1 METAL
6 RTQPVILGTAG
17 HIDHGKTRLVAMLTG
32 IATDRLPEEKSRGIS
47 IDLGFAHWKAELRNP
62 DRPQDDIDFQFG
74 VVDVP
79 GHERFV
85 KNMVAGAT
93 GVNLAI
99 LVVAADDGVMPQ
111 TREHLEIMD
120 LLGIPQGVIAITK
133 TDLVEPDYVELVEV
147 EIEETVAG
155 TFLEGMPIVPVSSET
170 GEGIDELKAAITQ
183 KAAEID
189 WGIDVP
195 YFRMPID
202 RVFSITGHGTVVT
215 GSVISGEVNPGET
228 LELLPQKTEVRVRS
242 VQIHGSGVE
251 HGVERQRT
259 AVNIAGIKTEEI
271 TRGQELATKGYLQ
284 PTRRLVVEIRALS
297 SSPLKLKDRLELSLH
312 LGTAELTARLIF
324 KGKQLLPGEKGYAEL
339 RLDKPTVACYGQR
352 FILRRISPA
361 LTVAGGIVLDA
372 YVEPGKRIKN
382 LTEYAQRMNLP
393 DEKERLSNLLSL
405 ADLVVHAPKE
415 AAWRVAVNPNRYDD
429 LIEEMKAEKRLV
441 SIKSKD
447 RSLWIHK
454 DRLQSL
460 SKSIMRTIREEI
472 AKNQPRRSLPRN
484 TLMTACR
491 ELARSEVVE
500 AVFTF
505 LLKSKE
511 PVTVGGNL
519 GPSDGQVKLT
529 KRQNLTLEKLLQQIE
544 QAGLTPPTIKA
555 MAAEV
560 GEKIADLTTL
570 LNVCVEDGLLVKIGD
585 SLLFPPSALEDA
597 RRVCQNVLQDKGKAT
612 MSELREAWGISRKF
626 AVPICEY
633 FDRQKITVRRDDLRI
648 PGPEIENIIC

>member
-1 METAL
+1 METAI
-6 RTQPVILGTAG
+6 RNQPVILGTAG
-17 HIDHGKTRLVAMLTG
+17 HIDHGKTSLVARLTG
-32 IATDRLPEEKSRGIS
+32 IATDRLPEEKARGIS
-47 IDLGFAHWKAELRNP
+47 IDLGFAHWTAEHRDSEHPEN
-62 DRPQDDIDFQFG
+62 DMDFQFG

-120 LLGIPQGVIAITK
+120 LLGIQQGVIAITK
-133 TDLVEPDYVELVEV
+133 TDLVDPDYVELVEV

-155 TFLEGMPIVPVSSET
+155 TFLEGMPIVQVSSHT
-170 GEGIDELKAAITQ
+170 GLGIDELKATITK

-189 WGIDVP
+189 WGINIP

-215 GSVISGEVNPGET
+215 GSVISGEVNPGEM
-228 LELLPQKTEVRVRS
+228 LELLPEKTEVRVRS

-251 HGVERQRT
+251 HGAERQRT

-271 TRGQELATKGYLQ
+271 FRGQELATKGYLQ
-284 PTRRLVVEIRALS
+284 PTQRLVVEIRALS

-324 KGKQLLPGEKGYAEL
+324 KGKQLMPGEKGYAEL
-339 RLDKPTVACYGQR
+339 RLDKPAVACYGQR

-361 LTVAGGIVLDA
+361 LTVAGGVVLDA

-382 LTEYAQRMNLP
+382 LTEYAEKMNLP
-393 DEKERLSNLLSL
+393 NEKDRLSNLLTL
-405 ADLVVHAPKE
+405 ADLVENDPKE

-429 LIEEMKAEKRLV
+429 LIEEMKAENLLV
-441 SIKSKD
+441 SIKGKD
-447 RSLWIHK
+447 RKLWIHK
-454 DRLQSL
+454 QRLESL

-500 AVFTF
+500 AVFAF

-511 PVTVGGNL
+511 LVTVGGNL

-529 KRQNLTLEKLLQQIE
+529 KRQNLTLEKLLGQIE
-544 QAGLTPPTIKA
+544 DAGLTPPTIKA

-560 GEKIADLTTL
+560 GEKIGDLTTL
-570 LNVCVEDGLLVKIGD
+570 LNVCVEDGLLVKLGD
-585 SLLFPPSALEDA
+585 SLLFPPSALEEA
-597 RRVCQNVLQDKGKAT
+597 RQACQTILKEKGQAT

-626 AVPICEY
+626 AVPICEH
-633 FDRQKITVRRDDLRI
+633 FDQKKITIRKDDLRV
-648 PGPEIENIIC
+648 PGPEIAIAIC